1 MVAAT
6 SRADFS
12 AGIESQ
18 MTDFMELAAM
28 AIANAQVEEEVREL
42 AETQLALRRLAV
54 LVTRG

>member
-1 MVAAT
+1 MVATT

-12 AGIESQ
+12 AGIVSQ
-18 MTDFMELAAM
+18 MKDFMELAAM
-28 AIANAQVEEEVREL
+28 AIANAQVGEEVREL